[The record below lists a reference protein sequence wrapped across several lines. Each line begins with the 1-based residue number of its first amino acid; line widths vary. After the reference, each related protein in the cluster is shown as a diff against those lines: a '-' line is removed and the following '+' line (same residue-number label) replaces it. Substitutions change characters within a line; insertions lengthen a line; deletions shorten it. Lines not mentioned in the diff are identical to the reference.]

1 MTQTKE
7 NAPGLVAYYV
17 TERNGKAFWT
27 RIGAAWLHEDGKGYG
42 LRLDLLP
49 SNTASGRIVLR
60 EQVPAGQGCTPDE
73 GAGA

>member
-1 MTQTKE
+1 MTQTRE
-7 NAPGLVAYYV
+7 NTPDLVAYYV

-49 SNTASGRIVLR
+49 GNSAAGRIVLR
-60 EQVPAGQGCTPDE
+60 SSNEE
-73 GAGA
+73 AGA

>member
-7 NAPGLVAYYV
+7 RTSALVAYYV
-17 TERNGKAFWT
+17 TERNGNAFWT

-49 SNTASGRIVLR
+49 SNVAAGRIVLR
-60 EQVPAGQGCTPDE
+60 EKIPAEAGETPTE

>member
-7 NAPGLVAYYV
+7 NAPDLVAYFV
-17 TERNGKAFWT
+17 TDRNGKAFWT

-49 SNTASGRIVLR
+49 GNPASGRIVLR
-60 EQVPAGQGCTPDE
+60 SPADHAETSTD